1 MKAMRPL
8 AVTWTAGAVAALLI
22 GAAMPAAAEDD
33 SKTIDQTALDWIMTG
48 IGLERDKPQID
59 YHERGPLVI
68 PPTKALPAPE
78 RADAVAANP
87 AWPKDPDVT
96 RRREA
101 AKRERNRNVSDE
113 REREQ
118 RPLPPDQLGPPAGTS
133 RSAERDDGY
142 RGTPTGFSKVM
153 SPSELGYTGGIW
165 NKMFGKGDEE
175 TVRFTG
181 EPRRS
186 DLTAPPPGYQTPSP
200 EQPYGPG
207 KAGPAKPSDDYLTR
221 GELKR

>member
-1 MKAMRPL
+1 MRAL
-8 AVTWTAGAVAALLI
+8 AVTWTAGPLTALLI
-22 GAAMPAAAEDD
+22 GIAVPASAADD
-33 SKTIDQTALDWIMTG
+33 NMTIDQTALDWIMTG

-68 PPTKALPAPE
+68 PPTKTLPPPE
-78 RADAVAANP
+78 RSDAVTANP
-87 AWPKDPDVT
+87 IWPKDPDVI

-101 AKRERNRNVSDE
+101 AKLERNRNISEE

-118 RPLPPDQLGPPAGTS
+118 NPLPPEQLGPTGGAN
-133 RSAERDDGY
+133 RSVRRDDGY
-142 RGTPTGFSKVM
+142 QSSPTGFSEVM
-153 SPSELGYTGGIW
+153 SPSQLGYTGGLLK
-165 NKMFGKGDEE
+165 KMFNGGKEE
-175 TVRFTG
+175 AVRFTG
-181 EPRRS
+181 EPKRT

-207 KAGPAKPSDDYLTR
+207 AKGPARPTDDYLTR